1 MLPLVRK
8 EINIFL
14 SSITGYV
21 VIIVFLVANSL
32 FMWVFPGELNILD
45 SGYATLDTL
54 FLIAPW
60 VFLFLVPAVTMKMF
74 AEEKR
79 SGTLELLLTWPV
91 SDLQIIMAK
100 FLSGVILVLFSLLPA
115 LVYYYSVYQLGSPPG
130 NLDTGGVWGSFA
142 GLFFLASAYVA
153 IGIFASSIT
162 DNQIVAFITAVI
174 ISFFFYIGF
183 DSIASLPLFSNTE
196 EFIVYL
202 GINEHYRSMSR
213 GVIDTRDV
221 IYFVSLMAVFILI
234 TRVVLQSRRW

>member
-1 MLPLVRK
+1 MIPLVRK
-8 EINIFL
+8 EINSFL

-21 VIIVFLVANSL
+21 VIIVFLAANSL

-54 FLIAPW
+54 FMIAPW

-74 AEEKR
+74 AEEKK

-91 SDLQIIMAK
+91 SDMQIILAK

-115 LVYYYSVYQLGSPPG
+115 LIYVFTVHHLGNPPG
-130 NLDTGGVWGSFA
+130 NLDYGGTWGSFA

-162 DNQIVAFITAVI
+162 ANQIVAFITAVI

-183 DSIASLPLFSNTE
+183 DSVAALPLFANIE
-196 EFIVYL
+196 EFVVYL

-221 IYFVSLMAVFILI
+221 VYFLSLI
-234 TRVVLQSRRW
+234 TVFLLFTRTVLQSRRW